1 MKYYKTTLFNQ
12 GPPINMED
20 TEVVYLESTD
30 PAELLTTALDT
41 HSKPVKEWE
50 EVTKDVYDS
59 NVE

>member
-1 MKYYKTTLFNQ
+1 
-12 GPPINMED
+12 
-20 TEVVYLESTD
+20 VVYLESTD